1 MITLTI
7 LRKLITLRFQL
18 KETPENNDTELAGT
32 RSQPLSVYSRDLK
45 YMLNSRYAAAPLR
58 RSTPKRSLAL
68 ITAMIMAITVWA
80 GTGVVG
86 GTREAAESPEQPA
99 LETAAGTPHRREYTQ
114 PEPAVAKR
122 IEPRRVARIN
132 PHPPR
137 RTKPSPRIAWKT
149 HEVSRGDTLG
159 RIFSR
164 FSLDIGLASRIVDHE
179 TAETLTRLMPGHEM
193 DLGFDDNGGLVRL
206 RYELNRMDEIVI
218 QLEDSELLAVRQ
230 RPIPTGTRERTASH
244 IIGSSLF
251 GSASKAGLSDRL
263 IMDLVSIFGWDIDFA
278 LDIRSGDRFSILYE
292 EMVRDGRVIGA
303 GDIIAAEFINDGRV
317 YRAVRH
323 IDDSGNR
330 EYFDLEG
337 NSLRGTFLKTPME
350 VSRVTSG
357 FSKRR
362 YHPVLKKWRAHR
374 GVDYGAPKGTPVLAT
389 GDGRIHSM
397 GRNGGYGNTVV
408 LKHGG
413 QYSTLYAHL
422 SGYRDGLKKGATVQ
436 QGDVIGYVG
445 ATGLATGPHLHY
457 EFRVNG
463 QHRDPLTYETPKAQP
478 IAERYRERFL
488 AEARERISQ
497 LADMRPEQIAS
508 R

>member
-1 MITLTI
+1 
-7 LRKLITLRFQL
+7 
-18 KETPENNDTELAGT
+18 
-32 RSQPLSVYSRDLK
+32 
-45 YMLNSRYAAAPLR
+45 MLNSRYAAAPVR
-58 RSTPKRSLAL
+58 RSSPKRSLAVVIAMVL
-68 ITAMIMAITVWA
+68 AITAWA
-80 GTGVVG
+80 GTRVTG
-86 GTREAAESPEQPA
+86 GTQETPENPSSTASPE
-99 LETAAGTPHRREYTQ
+99 TAHKREYTQ
-114 PEPAVAKR
+114 PERAPAKP
-122 IEPRRVARIN
+122 IEPLRVASIE

-137 RTKPSPRIAWKT
+137 RSRPIPRIDWKS
-149 HEVSRGDTLG
+149 HNVSRGDTLG

-164 FSLDIGLASRIVDHE
+164 FSVDIGLASRIVEHE
-179 TAETLTRLMPGHEM
+179 TAETLKKLMPGHEM
-193 DLGFDDNGGLVRL
+193 SLGFDADGGLVRL
-206 RYELNRMDEIVI
+206 RYELNRMEEII
-218 QLEDSELLAVRQ
+218 IRLKDSKLLAVNQ
-230 RPIPTGTRERTASH
+230 RPIPTGTRERTASYT
-244 IIGSSLF
+244 IGSSLF
-251 GSASKAGLSDRL
+251 GSASRAGLSDRV

-292 EMVRDGRVIGA
+292 ELVRDGRSIGA

-323 IDDSGNR
+323 IDDNGNK

-337 NSLRGTFLKTPME
+337 NSLRGTFLKTPMQ

-374 GVDYGAPKGTPVLAT
+374 GVDYGAPPGTPVLAT
-389 GDGRIHSM
+389 GDGRVHSI

-422 SGYRDGLKKGATVQ
+422 SGYKKGLKKGSKIQ
-436 QGDVIGYVG
+436 QGEVIGYVG

-463 QHRDPLTYETPKAQP
+463 EHRNPLTYETPKAQA
-478 IAERYRERFL
+478 IGERYRDTFL
-488 AEARERISQ
+488 AEARERINQ
-497 LADMRPEQIAS
+497 LAAVRPEQVAS